1 MLCQCVKT
9 KCSVKEHVVSN
20 DSLGTSDEHVC
31 NMCAPCCTGKDLEEL
46 AAESASKYI
55 DDHSEKF
62 SLYAMIIEMH
72 ESLLGK
78 VDKAAAMILQQV
90 FRVCQSRS
98 EAEDRRL
105 LHESQV

>member
-9 KCSVKEHVVSN
+9 KCSVKEHVVSKE
-20 DSLGTSDEHVC
+20 SLGSDEQVC
-31 NMCAPCCTGKDLEEL
+31 NMCAPCYTGKDLEEL

-55 DDHSEKF
+55 DEHLEKF
-62 SLYAMIIEMH
+62 NLYAMIIEMQ

-78 VDKAAAMILQQV
+78 VDKAATMILQQV